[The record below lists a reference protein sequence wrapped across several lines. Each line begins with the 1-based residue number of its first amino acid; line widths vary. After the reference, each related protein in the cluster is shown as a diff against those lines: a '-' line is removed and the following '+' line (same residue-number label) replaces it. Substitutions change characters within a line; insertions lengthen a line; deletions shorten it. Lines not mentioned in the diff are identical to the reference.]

1 MKSWK
6 GMVIPAML
14 LGWLAASAQAFPQT
28 DEAVRL
34 ADQNKE
40 GVVALIL
47 YGQDKTELGRG
58 TAFGIAEDLVATSF
72 HLVARAFSAEAVT
85 SKGKK
90 IKIQGV
96 AAVSRPADVVYL
108 KLKGKVQALPLGTSS
123 GLKQGARIFALGSNE
138 AGQIG
143 PSDGA
148 VRNVIEI
155 DPGRSFLEV
164 SLAVPA
170 GFTGGPVFD
179 PDGTA
184 AGMVQVLEQGLICVV
199 PAELFKNLPMDGKVT
214 DLGALGH
221 EDYFAGIEGAFLAG
235 RLASAMNNPAAARR
249 HLEKAVSLDPSLVE
263 GQALLAK
270 ACSEQRDYS
279 AAAAAFTRVIELD
292 GGRADAQHGLGNV
305 YIRLQRFQDAIAPLE
320 KAVSLDPA
328 RKEAFYDLGIA
339 SEETKDFAKAAEAYG
354 KYISLGPENPWSGYL
369 RLGICRMQ
377 LNAFPE
383 AVAALEEARK
393 LQPQDVRTNFNL
405 AEAYWKADRLDKAEE
420 TLLGLCTINP
430 DGAVTYHGKI
440 IQMYDGA
447 GRYDKALDS
456 AKTIISI
463 SPKNELAV
471 YNLGI
476 MYLKLKRYDE
486 AVESFRNAIAL
497 KPDYAS
503 AIYNIGYSYSLAGRW
518 EEAVAGFRKYAEF
531 APDDPLGYINVGVGL
546 IKLKQY
552 EAALEPL
559 RKCVALDPK
568 NAAAHYN
575 LAIVYLNLKDNYSA
589 QEVYKLLLDLD
600 PNYAKELKKVLK

>member
-1 MKSWK
+1 M
-6 GMVIPAML
+6 I
-14 LGWLAASAQAFPQT
+14 LGWLTASAQAFPHT

-47 YGQDKTELGRG
+47 YGQDKTEIGRG
-58 TAFGIAEDLVATSF
+58 TAFGVAEDLVVTSY
-72 HLVARAFSAEAVT
+72 HLVAKAFSADAVT

-90 IKIQGV
+90 IKVQGV
-96 AAVSRPADVVYL
+96 AALSQPANVAYL

-138 AGQIG
+138 AGRIG
-143 PSDGA
+143 PSEGA
-148 VRNVIEI
+148 VRSVVAIA
-155 DPGRSFLEV
+155 PGRSFLEV

-184 AGMVQVLEQGLICVV
+184 AGMVQVLEQGLMYVV
-199 PAELFKNLPMDGKVT
+199 PAELIKNLPMDGKIT
-214 DLGALGH
+214 DLASLGH
-221 EDYFAGIEGAFLAG
+221 EDYLAGLEGAFLAG
-235 RLASAMNNPAAARR
+235 RLASSMNNPAAARR
-249 HLEKAVSLDPSLVE
+249 HLEKAVSLDPSLIE
-263 GQALLAK
+263 GQMLLAK
-270 ACSEQRDYS
+270 ACSEQKDYS
-279 AAAAAFTRVIELD
+279 AAEAAFAKAIELD
-292 GGRADAQHGLGNV
+292 GGRVEAQHGLGSI
-305 YIRLQRFQDAIAPLE
+305 YIRLQRFQDAVAPLE
-320 KAVSLDPA
+320 KAVSLDPG

-339 SEETKDFAKAAEAYG
+339 CEETKDFAKAAEAYG
-354 KYISLGPENPWSGYL
+354 KYISLAPENPWSGYL

-377 LNAFPE
+377 LGAYPE

-405 AEAYWKADRLDKAEE
+405 AEAYGKADRLDKAEE
-420 TLLGLCTINP
+420 TFLGLCAINP

-471 YNLGI
+471 YNLGV

-503 AIYNIGYSYSLAGRW
+503 AIYNIGYSYSLANRW
-518 EEAVAGFRKYAEF
+518 EDAVAGFRKYTEF
-531 APDDPLGYINVGVGL
+531 APDDPLGYINIGVGL

-559 RKCVALDPK
+559 RKCIAIDPK

-589 QEVYKLLLDLD
+589 QEVYKLLLGLD